1 MIEGGEI
8 HVGSHR
14 VLTQAPDHVHL
25 LLGGDLSVEDA
36 LRIQEEIG
44 AFEQDKEYILLL
56 LDISRL
62 GRLSAEARKAAARAG
77 AMKRCRGIAVYGAS
91 FPQRVMPILIVKA
104 FTLLNKNL
112 DSPAAFF
119 DTEAE
124 ARAWLSKRRS
134 SLLRGA

>member
-112 DSPAAFF
+112 DSPTAFF

-124 ARAWLSKRRS
+124 ARAWLSERRN